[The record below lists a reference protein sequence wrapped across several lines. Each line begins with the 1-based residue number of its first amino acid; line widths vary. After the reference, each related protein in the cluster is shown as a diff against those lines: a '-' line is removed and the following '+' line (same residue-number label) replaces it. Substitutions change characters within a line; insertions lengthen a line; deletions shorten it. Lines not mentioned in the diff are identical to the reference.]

1 MKEKIMAILCLL
13 IVAGVFVVGVIWQKR
28 VIEQRSATL
37 SRAIDT
43 VNVGTTPNDG
53 TGDPLRTAFLKLN
66 RLIVMADSLDLELLT
81 NDEMQSLKDIE
92 ELTDAVLFPPGDT
105 TVTAELGK
113 VVYKSS
119 NNNLYVC
126 RALTGHK
133 WYQLNN

>member
-1 MKEKIMAILCLL
+1 MKRTFGDYLMYGINA
-13 IVAGVFVVGVIWQKR
+13 VGVFLLVVI
-28 VIEQRSATL
+28 ATNRIKSRGEIT

-81 NDEMQSLKDIE
+81 NDEMQALKDIE